1 MSDNMEMKGAEIQT
15 GNGDD
20 RPTEPT
26 LEGRDATPNAAE
38 AGGDE
43 TIGNALIELKTRIS
57 ELEAGYKALEEE
69 NSSLKDQYLRKQAD
83 FENFRKR
90 MQKEKQEV
98 IQFSNKQLL
107 LDIVPV
113 LDDFERAI
121 KSAEESEDF
130 TSFHDGI
137 LLIERQF
144 YNLLERKWGLKRMDS
159 KGSPFDPQFHEA
171 IATEE
176 SKDHDQAVVI
186 EDYQK
191 GYLLHDKV
199 LRAAKVKV
207 SLPML
212 SGEEK
217 DGGKAASDNPEG
229 PVSQ

>member
-1 MSDNMEMKGAEIQT
+1 MSDNMEVKGAEIQAGPGET
-15 GNGDD
+15 G
-20 RPTEPT
+20 PAEPT
-26 LEGRDATPNAAE
+26 LEGREATLSAAE
-38 AGGDE
+38 AGRNE
-43 TIGNALIELKTRIS
+43 AFENTLIELKTRIS
-57 ELEAGYKALEEE
+57 ELEAGKKALEEE

-98 IQFSNKQLL
+98 VQFSNRQLL

-121 KSAEESEDF
+121 KSAEESKDF
-130 TSFHDGI
+130 NSFHDGI

-144 YNLLERKWGLKRMDS
+144 YNLLEQKWGLKRMDS
-159 KGSPFDPQFHEA
+159 KGSLFDPQFHEA
-171 IATEE
+171 IAAVE
-176 SKDHDQAVVI
+176 SKEHAQAVVL
-186 EDYQK
+186 EDFQK

-199 LRAAKVKV
+199 IRAAKVKV
-207 SLPML
+207 SLPVL

-217 DGGKAASDNPEG
+217 DAGKAASDIPEG

>member
-1 MSDNMEMKGAEIQT
+1 MSDNVDMKGAEIRT
-15 GNGDD
+15 DPSVNG
-20 RPTEPT
+20 PAEQT
-26 LEGRDATPNAAE
+26 LEVREEAAAE
-38 AGGDE
+38 AAQE
-43 TIGNALIELKTRIS
+43 TVCEENLADLKNRLA
-57 ELEAGYKALEEE
+57 ELETGYKALEDE

-98 IQFSNKQLL
+98 LQFSNKQLL

-121 KSAEESEDF
+121 KSSEDSRDF

-137 LLIERQF
+137 LLIEKQF
-144 YNLLERKWGLKRMDS
+144 YNLLERKWGLKRVDS
-159 KGSPFDPQFHEA
+159 KGTDFDPQFHEA

-176 SKDHDQAVVI
+176 SSDHAKAVVL

-199 LRAAKVKV
+199 LRSAKVKV
-207 SLPML
+207 ALPL
-212 SGEEK
+212 TEEGK
-217 DGGKAASDNPEG
+217 DTGTAASEKPEG
-229 PVSQ
+229 PVTQEGK